1 MTIEDW
7 HKVLAPKFQGTINL
21 HEALLQEP
29 LDFFVMTSS
38 TLGVAG
44 ASTQSNYAPANAFL
58 DSMARHRWSLG
69 LEACSI
75 ALGMIVG
82 IGHVEA
88 HPEVKEAFEQKNV
101 YGIPED
107 EFLKMMEMAC
117 RSRGSITPASE
128 HDPLSVAHMV
138 TGMEPSKLAAS
149 SVLPS
154 WLTDSRFENIA
165 AAVAKFGDRTSPIH
179 SATSTASTLRAA
191 LATNDKTSIR
201 LTLES
206 LIFTHFSKLTMVSV
220 EKLTSSS
227 NRPMSEFGMDS
238 MIVAELKSWAWRE
251 LKVDVPFMM
260 LLEGGLT
267 LNGLVDLVWSRMD
280 WGAWR

>member
-1 MTIEDW
+1 
-7 HKVLAPKFQGTINL
+7 
-21 HEALLQEP
+21 
-29 LDFFVMTSS
+29 MTSS

-44 ASTQSNYAPANAFL
+44 ASTQSNYAAANAFL

-82 IGHVEA
+82 IGHVET
-88 HPEVKEAFEQKNV
+88 HPEVKEAFEQRNV

-117 RSRGSITPASE
+117 KPRGSITPVSA

-138 TGMEPSKLAAS
+138 TGMEPSKLANS
-149 SVLPS
+149 GVLPI
-154 WLTDSRFENIA
+154 WLSDPRFDNIA
-165 AAVAKFGDRTSPIH
+165 AAVTKTGNQTSPAK
-179 SATSTASTLRAA
+179 STTTTASMLRTA
-191 LATNDKTSIR
+191 LATNNDASIR
-201 LTLES
+201 LALES

-227 NRPMSEFGMDS
+227 NRLMSEFGMDS
-238 MIVAELKSWAWRE
+238 MIVAELRNWAWRE
-251 LKVDVPFMM
+251 LKVDVPFMI
-260 LLEGGLT
+260 LLEGGLP
-267 LNGLVDLVWSRMD
+267 LNGLVDLVWRKMD
-280 WGAWR
+280 WDAWRTRK